1 MGTLTVIDS
10 SGAQLAGVA
19 VLSASCAD
27 VSSALNSVKASFSL
41 TSAFVPVACTN
52 FPVRADTLVVF
63 QKNTSFSAFH
73 ALRVVEINAPSSDF
87 LDYVGLSLIWTFG
100 FVTVVALWAISRS
113 AGLILESI
121 RRF

>member
-27 VSSALNSVKASFSL
+27 VSSALNPVKASFSL

-52 FPVRADTLVVF
+52 SPVRADTLVLF
-63 QKNTSFSAFH
+63 QKDSSFTSFQ
-73 ALRVVEINAPSSDF
+73 ALRVVEINAPSPDF
-87 LDYVGLSLIWTFG
+87 ADYAGLSLIWTFG
-100 FVTVVALWAISRS
+100 FATVVSLWVISRS
-113 AGLILESI
+113 AGTILEGI